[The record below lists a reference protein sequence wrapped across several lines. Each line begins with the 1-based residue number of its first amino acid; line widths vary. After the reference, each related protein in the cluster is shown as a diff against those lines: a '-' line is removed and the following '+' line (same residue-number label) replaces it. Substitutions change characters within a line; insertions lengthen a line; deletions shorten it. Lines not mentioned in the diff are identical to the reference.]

1 MSKTILI
8 TGATSGIGLEM
19 SRRFHALGNHIIAVG
34 RNRDILGAL
43 EGEME
48 ELYDLEADPD
58 ELTNLSEMP
67 DMKQQLVSLRTATVA
82 ELKRTGA
89 GIADN
94 LPAVANP

>member
-1 MSKTILI
+1 MISN
-8 TGATSGIGLEM
+8 EQV
-19 SRRFHALGNHIIAVG
+19 ALYKEQGFIVVP
-34 RNRDILGAL
+34 DMLS
-43 EGEME
+43 
-48 ELYDLEADPD
+48 PD